1 MAKIVLLGADAYRV
15 ITRRRNSFRLQ
26 PAGAENPH
34 TTIFRLPGETRW
46 AHSPHGSS
54 RGSRVDWYQQVDDDT
69 FKKTGSG
76 RW

>member
-34 TTIFRLPGETRW
+34 TTIHAYPLDSTTI
-46 AHSPHGSS
+46 HG
-54 RGSRVDWYQQVDDDT
+54 
-69 FKKTGSG
+69 
-76 RW
+76 